1 MLKYEL
7 QRCFCMIN
15 LRRFKSLNFS
25 YFFVIAL
32 WKLFQT
38 KLTHKVE
45 KNWSFKWKTFVLAW
59 KSKTRVTS
67 CKLRVQIYM
76 GYEFKCRSYEFQS
89 TSYEFRYISY
99 ESKLRV
105 ASSNPRFTSSDPRVR
120 RLKSRV
126 ARLKVKRLKAQAEV
140 M

>member
-67 CKLRVQIYM
+67 CKLLVQIYM
-76 GYEFKCRSYEFQS
+76 GYEFKCRSYEF
-89 TSYEFRYISY
+89 RYTSY